1 MLPPQLARVLVA
13 DDETALRKALR
24 GALQANGFVVAEA
37 RDAIEALQAVR
48 EQSFDLALLD
58 INMPG
63 GGGFTACRKIRSAA
77 PHTGIVMITVRDAEN
92 DKVEALEAGADD
104 YVTKPFQVREL
115 IARLRA
121 VLRRTRSR
129 DVAAAAVLTAGDL
142 KVDLGRHTLH
152 RAGRAVHLAPKEFD
166 LLAFMMQ
173 NQGVPLTHARLLGS
187 IWGPEFGNELEY
199 LRSYVK
205 MLRRK
210 IETDPAKPEYIITE
224 PWIGYRFC
232 NPSELPAT
240 GSAEPD

>member
-1 MLPPQLARVLVA
+1 
-13 DDETALRKALR
+13 
-24 GALQANGFVVAEA
+24 
-37 RDAIEALQAVR
+37 
-48 EQSFDLALLD
+48 
-58 INMPG
+58 
-63 GGGFTACRKIRSAA
+63 
-77 PHTGIVMITVRDAEN
+77 
-92 DKVEALEAGADD
+92 VEALEAGADD

-129 DVAAAAVLTAGDL
+129 DAAPAAVLTAGDL
-142 KVDLGRHTLH
+142 EVDLDRHTLH

-173 NQGVPLTHARLLGS
+173 NQGVPLTHARLLAS
-187 IWGPEFGNELEY
+187 VWGPEFGNELEY

-210 IETDPAKPEYIITE
+210 IETDPAKPEYIVTE

-232 NPSELPAT
+232 NPSDPRAT

>member
-1 MLPPQLARVLVA
+1 MQVVRVLIA
-13 DDETALRKALR
+13 DDEAALRRALR
-24 GALQANGFVVAEA
+24 ATLQANGFDVREA
-37 RDAIEALQAVR
+37 RDAIEALQAIR

-63 GGGFTACRKIRSAA
+63 GGGFNACRKIRNAA
-77 PHTGIVMITVRDAEN
+77 PHTGIVMITVRDAES

-104 YVTKPFQVREL
+104 YVTKPVQVREL

-121 VLRRTRSR
+121 VLRRTRNR
-129 DVAAAAVLTAGDL
+129 DTVRAAVLAAGDL
-142 KVDLGRHTLH
+142 EVDLERHTLH
-152 RAGRAVHLAPKEFD
+152 RAGQAVHLAPKEFD

-173 NQGVPLTHARLLGS
+173 NQGVPLTHARLLAS
-187 IWGPEFGNELEY
+187 VWGPEFGNELEY

-210 IETDPAKPEYIITE
+210 IEPDPAKPEYIVTE

-232 NPSELPAT
+232 NPSEPRTT
-240 GSAEPD
+240 GSSEPN